1 MSIPT
6 KIKDPSAKLDY
17 GFDWSE
23 WLADGETITTS
34 TWTVPS
40 GITKDTDTKST
51 TGTIVWLSGGTA
63 GESYRLVNRIVTS
76 AGTPRTE
83 ERSMD
88 IRVEQR

>member
-1 MSIPT
+1 MSVPT
-6 KIKDPSAKLDY
+6 KIKDPGAKLDY

-23 WLADGETITTS
+23 WLATDEIISTS

-40 GITKDTDTKST
+40 GITKVTDTKST
-51 TGTIVWLSGGTA
+51 TGTIIWLSGGTA
-63 GESYRLVNRIVTS
+63 GESYRLVNRIVTN
-76 AGTPRTE
+76 AGTPRTD